1 MKQTL
6 RTTDPLF
13 PDGLPAPD
21 SDDADSGA
29 VHIRFINWIKHFA
42 LYLGAVA
49 MTCLIGLYFLWKIP
63 VPQDPAQLFK
73 SAGDTSMPRTLT
85 AVMTPSPAPARIP
98 VIASPPPPVPSPPSI
113 PTNAE
118 IATIS
123 PPAVSAETTDDPNT
137 APPLPEPPATLP
149 ADQTDPPV
157 EVLTP
162 TTPQMEIEK
171 LLADAQQQI
180 NNRRFTAPASGNALS
195 TYRRVLEIQPDQ
207 PAALEGIQGIAAY
220 YRDAAQQ
227 SLQQGRLDESLG
239 YINRGLR
246 ATPKNDTLLN
256 LRQEARR
263 AKQREQEERKTLRE
277 ELQRQQDEQARV
289 EQLRQEQ
296 QELQQ
301 PWWRQPAQ
309 IQESG
314 FNQR

>member
-1 MKQTL
+1 MKQTP
-6 RTTDPLF
+6 RTTDP
-13 PDGLPAPD
+13 PSPGGLSAPD
-21 SDDADSGA
+21 SDDADSVA
-29 VHIRFINWIKHFA
+29 AHIGFLNWLKHFA

-49 MTCLIGLYFLWKIP
+49 MAGLIGLYFLWKIP

-73 SAGDTSMPRTLT
+73 SAGDASMPRTLT
-85 AVMTPSPAPARIP
+85 AVMAPPSAPGNVPA
-98 VIASPPPPVPSPPSI
+98 IAPRPVPSPPPA
-113 PTNAE
+113 PTPANTE
-118 IATIS
+118 IATVA
-123 PPAVSAETTDDPNT
+123 PSAPGTETTDDPNT
-137 APPLPEPPATLP
+137 APPLSEPQAALP

-180 NNRRFTAPASGNALS
+180 SNRRFTAPASGNALS
-195 TYRRVLEIQPDQ
+195 TYRRILEIQPDH

-246 ATPKNDTLLN
+246 ATPKNDALLN
-256 LRQEARR
+256 LRQEAQR
-263 AKQREQEERKTLRE
+263 AKRREQEERQALRE
-277 ELQRQQDEQARV
+277 ESQRRQDEQARL
-289 EQLRQEQ
+289 ELRQEQ
-296 QELQQ
+296 EQQQQ

>member
-1 MKQTL
+1 MKPTL

-21 SDDADSGA
+21 SDDADSVA
-29 VHIRFINWIKHFA
+29 FHIGLLNWLKHFA
-42 LYLGAVA
+42 LYLGVVA
-49 MTCLIGLYFLWKIP
+49 MACLIGLYFLWKIP
-63 VPQDPAQLFK
+63 VPQDPEQLFK
-73 SAGDTSMPRTLT
+73 SVGDTSKPRTLT
-85 AVMTPSPAPARIP
+85 AVMVPSPALTQIPAIT
-98 VIASPPPPVPSPPSI
+98 SPPVPSPPPT

-118 IATIS
+118 ITPVS
-123 PPAVSAETTDDPNT
+123 PPVPGTETTDDPNV
-137 APPLPEPPATLP
+137 APPLPEPQATLP
-149 ADQTDPPV
+149 DNQTDPPV

-180 NNRRFTAPASGNALS
+180 SNRRFTAPASGNALS

-246 ATPKNDTLLN
+246 ATPKNDALIN

-263 AKQREQEERKTLRE
+263 AKQREQEERQALRE
-277 ELQRQQDEQARV
+277 EIQRRQDEQSRL
-289 EQLRQEQ
+289 EPSRQDQEQ
-296 QELQQ
+296 QQ

-309 IQESG
+309 TQESG